1 MTTPPVALKELIM
14 ADMQS
19 AMRDKDSTR
28 LNAIR
33 LLRAALQ
40 RREVDERETLDD
52 EGVLGIIQKMIKQS
66 RDAITQFESGHRNDL
81 VENELSLISV
91 LQQYLPQQLDEE
103 AITESVDAA
112 ISEHG
117 ASGLRD
123 MGKVMGQLK
132 AQLQG
137 RADMGQVSALV
148 KEKLTG

>member
-1 MTTPPVALKELIM
+1 MALKELIV

-19 AMRDKDSTR
+19 AMREKDSTR

-66 RDAITQFESGHRNDL
+66 RDAITQFESGKRNDL
-81 VENELSLISV
+81 VEKELSLILV
-91 LQQYLPQQLDEE
+91 LQQYLPQQLDEA
-103 AITESVDAA
+103 AIIKSVDAA
-112 ISEHG
+112 ISELG

-137 RADMGQVSALV
+137 RADMGQVSTLV
-148 KEKLTG
+148 KEKLAG

>member
-1 MTTPPVALKELIM
+1 MALKELIVV
-14 ADMQS
+14 DMQS
-19 AMRDKDSTR
+19 AMREKDSTR

-66 RDAITQFESGHRNDL
+66 RDAITQFESGQRNDL
-81 VENELSLISV
+81 VEKELSLILV
-91 LQQYLPQQLDEE
+91 LQQYLPQQLDEA
-103 AITESVDAA
+103 AIIESVDAA

-123 MGKVMGQLK
+123 MGKVMVQLK

>member
-1 MTTPPVALKELIM
+1 M

-19 AMRDKDSTR
+19 AMREKDSTR

-66 RDAITQFESGHRNDL
+66 RDAITQFESGQRNDL
-81 VENELSLISV
+81 VEKELSLILV
-91 LQQYLPQQLDEE
+91 LQQYLPQQLDEA

-137 RADMGQVSALV
+137 RADMGQVSTLV
-148 KEKLTG
+148 KEKLAG

>member
-1 MTTPPVALKELIM
+1 M

-19 AMRDKDSTR
+19 AMREKDSTR

-81 VENELSLISV
+81 VEKELSLILV
-91 LQQYLPQQLDEE
+91 LQQYLPQQLDEA
-103 AITESVDAA
+103 AIIASVDAA
-112 ISEHG
+112 VSELG

-137 RADMGQVSALV
+137 RADMGQVSTLV
-148 KEKLTG
+148 KEKLTD

>member
-1 MTTPPVALKELIM
+1 M

-19 AMRDKDSTR
+19 AMREKDSTR

-66 RDAITQFESGHRNDL
+66 RDAITQFESGKRNDL
-81 VENELSLISV
+81 VEKELSLILV
-91 LQQYLPQQLDEE
+91 LQQYLPQQLDEA

-112 ISEHG
+112 ISELG

-137 RADMGQVSALV
+137 RADMGQVSTLV
-148 KEKLTG
+148 KEKLAG

>member
-1 MTTPPVALKELIM
+1 M

-19 AMRDKDSTR
+19 AMREKDSTR

-40 RREVDERETLDD
+40 RREIDERETLDD
-52 EGVLGIIQKMIKQS
+52 EGVLSIIQKMIKQS
-66 RDAITQFESGHRNDL
+66 RDAITQFESGQRNDL
-81 VENELSLISV
+81 VEKELSLILV
-91 LQQYLPQQLDEE
+91 LQQYLPQQLDET

-112 ISEHG
+112 ISELG

-137 RADMGQVSALV
+137 RADMGQVSTLV
-148 KEKLTG
+148 KEKLAG

>member
-1 MTTPPVALKELIM
+1 M

-19 AMRDKDSTR
+19 AMREKDSTR

-40 RREVDERETLDD
+40 RREIDERETLDD

-66 RDAITQFESGHRNDL
+66 RDAITQFESGQRNDL
-81 VENELSLISV
+81 VEKELSLILV
-91 LQQYLPQQLDEE
+91 LQQYLPQQLDEA
-103 AITESVDAA
+103 AIIASVDAA
-112 ISEHG
+112 VSELG

-137 RADMGQVSALV
+137 RADMGQVSTLV
-148 KEKLTG
+148 KEKLTD

>member
-1 MTTPPVALKELIM
+1 MALKELIV

-19 AMRDKDSTR
+19 AMREKDSTR

-40 RREVDERETLDD
+40 RREVDERETLND

-66 RDAITQFESGHRNDL
+66 RDAITQFESGQRNDL
-81 VENELSLISV
+81 VEKELSLILV
-91 LQQYLPQQLDEE
+91 LQQYLPQQLDEA

-112 ISEHG
+112 ISELG
-117 ASGLRD
+117 ARGLRD

-137 RADMGQVSALV
+137 RADMGQVSTLV
-148 KEKLTG
+148 KEKLAG

>member
-1 MTTPPVALKELIM
+1 MALKELIV

-19 AMRDKDSTR
+19 AMREKDSTR

-40 RREVDERETLDD
+40 RREVDERESLDD
-52 EGVLGIIQKMIKQS
+52 DGVLGIIQKMIKQS
-66 RDAITQFESGHRNDL
+66 RDAITQFESGQRNDL
-81 VENELSLISV
+81 VEKELSLILV
-91 LQQYLPQQLDEE
+91 LQQYLPQQLDE
-103 AITESVDAA
+103 ATITVSVDAA
-112 ISEHG
+112 ISELG

-137 RADMGQVSALV
+137 RADMGQVSTWV
-148 KEKLTG
+148 KEKLAG

>member
-1 MTTPPVALKELIM
+1 M

-19 AMRDKDSTR
+19 AMRQKDSTR

-66 RDAITQFESGHRNDL
+66 RDAITQFENGQRHDL
-81 VENELSLISV
+81 VEKELSLISV
-91 LQQYLPQQLDEE
+91 LQQYLPQQLNE
-103 AITESVDAA
+103 AA
-112 ISEHG
+112 IIEAVTATISDLG
-117 ASGLRD
+117 AGGLRD

-137 RADMGQVSALV
+137 RADMGKVSTLV

>member
-1 MTTPPVALKELIM
+1 MALKELIV

-19 AMRDKDSTR
+19 AMREKDSTR

-40 RREVDERETLDD
+40 RREVDERATLDD

-66 RDAITQFESGHRNDL
+66 RDAITQFESGQRNDL
-81 VENELSLISV
+81 VEKELSLILV
-91 LQQYLPQQLDEE
+91 LQQYLPQQLDEA
-103 AITESVDAA
+103 AIIEFVDAA
-112 ISEHG
+112 ISELG
-117 ASGLRD
+117 ARGLRD

-137 RADMGQVSALV
+137 RADMGQVSTLM

>member
-1 MTTPPVALKELIM
+1 MALKELIV

-19 AMRDKDSTR
+19 AMREKDSTR

-66 RDAITQFESGHRNDL
+66 RDAITQFESGQRNDL
-81 VENELSLISV
+81 VEKELSLILV
-91 LQQYLPQQLDEE
+91 LQQYLPQQLDEA
-103 AITESVDAA
+103 AIIESVDAA
-112 ISEHG
+112 ISELG

-123 MGKVMGQLK
+123 MGKIMRQLK
-132 AQLQG
+132 TQLQG
-137 RADMGQVSALV
+137 RADMGQVSTLV
-148 KEKLTG
+148 K

>member
-1 MTTPPVALKELIM
+1 M

-19 AMRDKDSTR
+19 AMREKDSTR

-40 RREVDERETLDD
+40 RREVDEREPLDD

-81 VENELSLISV
+81 VEKELSLILV
-91 LQQYLPQQLDEE
+91 LQQYLPQQLDEA
-103 AITESVDAA
+103 AIIKSVDAA
-112 ISEHG
+112 ISELD

-137 RADMGQVSALV
+137 RADMGQVSTLV

>member
-1 MTTPPVALKELIM
+1 MALKELIV

-19 AMRDKDSTR
+19 AMREKDSTR

-40 RREVDERETLDD
+40 RREVDERETLND

-66 RDAITQFESGHRNDL
+66 RDAITQFESGQRNDL
-81 VENELSLISV
+81 VEKELSLILV
-91 LQQYLPQQLDEE
+91 LQQYLPQQLDE
-103 AITESVDAA
+103 ATITESVDAA
-112 ISEHG
+112 ISELG

-137 RADMGQVSALV
+137 RADMGQVSTLV
-148 KEKLTG
+148 KEKLTD

>member
-1 MTTPPVALKELIM
+1 M

-19 AMRDKDSTR
+19 AMREKDSTR

-40 RREVDERETLDD
+40 RREVDEREPLDD

-66 RDAITQFESGHRNDL
+66 RDAITQFESGQRNDL
-81 VENELSLISV
+81 VEKELSLILV
-91 LQQYLPQQLDEE
+91 LQQYLPQQLDET

-112 ISEHG
+112 ISELG

-137 RADMGQVSALV
+137 RADMGQVSTLV
-148 KEKLTG
+148 KEKLAG

>member
-1 MTTPPVALKELIM
+1 MALKELIV

-19 AMRDKDSTR
+19 AMREKDSTR

-40 RREVDERETLDD
+40 RRELDERETLDD

-66 RDAITQFESGHRNDL
+66 RDAITQFESGQRNDL
-81 VENELSLISV
+81 VEKELSLILV
-91 LQQYLPQQLDEE
+91 LQQYLPQQLDE
-103 AITESVDAA
+103 ATIIESVDAA
-112 ISEHG
+112 ISELG

-137 RADMGQVSALV
+137 RADMGQVSTLV
-148 KEKLTG
+148 KEKLAG

>member
-1 MTTPPVALKELIM
+1 M

-19 AMRDKDSTR
+19 AMREKDSTR

-81 VENELSLISV
+81 VEKELSLILV
-91 LQQYLPQQLDEE
+91 LQQYLPQQLDEA

-112 ISEHG
+112 ISELG

-132 AQLQG
+132 TQLQG
-137 RADMGQVSALV
+137 RADMGQVSTLV
-148 KEKLTG
+148 KEKLAG

>member
-1 MTTPPVALKELIM
+1 M

-19 AMRDKDSTR
+19 AMREKDSTR

-66 RDAITQFESGHRNDL
+66 RDAITQFESGQRNDL
-81 VENELSLISV
+81 VEKELSLILV
-91 LQQYLPQQLDEE
+91 LQQYLPQQLDEA
-103 AITESVDAA
+103 AIAESVDAA
-112 ISEHG
+112 ISELG
-117 ASGLRD
+117 AGGLRD

-137 RADMGQVSALV
+137 RADMGQVSTLV
-148 KEKLTG
+148 KEKLTS

>member
-1 MTTPPVALKELIM
+1 MALKELIV

-19 AMRDKDSTR
+19 AMREKDSTR

-66 RDAITQFESGHRNDL
+66 RDAITQFESGQRNDL
-81 VENELSLISV
+81 VEKELSLILV
-91 LQQYLPQQLDEE
+91 LQQYLPQQLDEA
-103 AITESVDAA
+103 AIIKSVDAA
-112 ISEHG
+112 ISELG

-137 RADMGQVSALV
+137 RADMGQVSTLV

>member
-1 MTTPPVALKELIM
+1 M

-19 AMRDKDSTR
+19 AMREKDSTR

-40 RREVDERETLDD
+40 RREVDEREPLDD

-81 VENELSLISV
+81 VEKELSLILI
-91 LQQYLPQQLDEE
+91 LQQYLPQQLDEA

-112 ISEHG
+112 ISELG

-137 RADMGQVSALV
+137 RADMGQVSTLV
-148 KEKLTG
+148 KEKLAG

>member
-1 MTTPPVALKELIM
+1 MALKELIV

-19 AMRDKDSTR
+19 AMREKDSTR

-40 RREVDERETLDD
+40 RREVDERDTLDD

-66 RDAITQFESGHRNDL
+66 RDAITQFESGQRNDL
-81 VENELSLISV
+81 VEKELSLILV
-91 LQQYLPQQLDEE
+91 LQQYLPQQLDDA

-112 ISEHG
+112 ISELG
-117 ASGLRD
+117 ARGLRD

-137 RADMGQVSALV
+137 RADMGQVSTLV

>member
-1 MTTPPVALKELIM
+1 M

-19 AMRDKDSTR
+19 AMREKDSTR

-40 RREVDERETLDD
+40 RREIDERETLDD

-66 RDAITQFESGHRNDL
+66 RDAITQFESGQRNDL
-81 VENELSLISV
+81 VEKELSLILV
-91 LQQYLPQQLDEE
+91 LQQYLPQQLDET

-112 ISEHG
+112 ISELG

-137 RADMGQVSALV
+137 RADMGQVSTLV
-148 KEKLTG
+148 KEKLAG

>member
-1 MTTPPVALKELIM
+1 MALKELIVT
-14 ADMQS
+14 DMQS
-19 AMRDKDSTR
+19 AMREKNSTR

-66 RDAITQFESGHRNDL
+66 RDAITQFESGQRNDL
-81 VENELSLISV
+81 VEKELSLILV
-91 LQQYLPQQLDEE
+91 LQQYLPQQLDE
-103 AITESVDAA
+103 ATIIKSVDAA
-112 ISEHG
+112 ISELG
-117 ASGLRD
+117 ARGVRD

-148 KEKLTG
+148 KEKLAG

>member
-1 MTTPPVALKELIM
+1 MALKELIV

-19 AMRDKDSTR
+19 AMREKDSTR

-66 RDAITQFESGHRNDL
+66 RDAITQFESGQRNDL
-81 VENELSLISV
+81 VEKELSLILV
-91 LQQYLPQQLDEE
+91 LQQYLPQQLDEA
-103 AITESVDAA
+103 AIIKSVDAV
-112 ISEHG
+112 ISELG
-117 ASGLRD
+117 AGGLRD
-123 MGKVMGQLK
+123 MGKVMVQLK

>member
-1 MTTPPVALKELIM
+1 M

-19 AMRDKDSTR
+19 AMREKDSTR

-40 RREVDERETLDD
+40 RRELDERETLDD

-81 VENELSLISV
+81 VEKELSLILV
-91 LQQYLPQQLDEE
+91 LQQYLPQQLDEA
-103 AITESVDAA
+103 AIIASVDAA
-112 ISEHG
+112 VSELG
-117 ASGLRD
+117 AGGLRD

-137 RADMGQVSALV
+137 RADMGQVSTLV
-148 KEKLTG
+148 KEKLAG

>member
-1 MTTPPVALKELIM
+1 MALKELIV

-19 AMRDKDSTR
+19 AMREKDSTR

-66 RDAITQFESGHRNDL
+66 RDAITQFESGQRNDL
-81 VENELSLISV
+81 VEKELSLILV
-91 LQQYLPQQLDEE
+91 LQQYLPQQLDEA

-112 ISEHG
+112 ISELG
-117 ASGLRD
+117 ASGLPD

-148 KEKLTG
+148 KEKLAD

>member
-1 MTTPPVALKELIM
+1 MALKELIV

-19 AMRDKDSTR
+19 AMREKDSTR

-81 VENELSLISV
+81 VEQELSLILV
-91 LQQYLPQQLDEE
+91 LQQYLPQQLDEA

-112 ISEHG
+112 ISELG

-137 RADMGQVSALV
+137 RADMGQVSTLV
-148 KEKLTG
+148 KEKLAG

>member
-1 MTTPPVALKELIM
+1 MALKELIV

-19 AMRDKDSTR
+19 AMREKDSTR

-66 RDAITQFESGHRNDL
+66 RDAITQFESGQRTDL
-81 VENELSLISV
+81 VEKELSLILV
-91 LQQYLPQQLDEE
+91 LQQYLPQQLDET

-112 ISEHG
+112 ISELG

-137 RADMGQVSALV
+137 RADMGQVSTLV
-148 KEKLTG
+148 KEKLAG

>member
-1 MTTPPVALKELIM
+1 M

-19 AMRDKDSTR
+19 AMREKDSTR

-40 RREVDERETLDD
+40 RREVDEREPLDD

-81 VENELSLISV
+81 VEKELSLILV
-91 LQQYLPQQLDEE
+91 LQQYLPQQLDEA
-103 AITESVDAA
+103 AIIKSVDAA
-112 ISEHG
+112 ISELG

-137 RADMGQVSALV
+137 RADMGQVSTLV

>member
-1 MTTPPVALKELIM
+1 MALKELIV

-19 AMRDKDSTR
+19 AMREKDSTR

-81 VENELSLISV
+81 VEKELSLILV
-91 LQQYLPQQLDEE
+91 LQQYLPQQLDEA

-112 ISEHG
+112 ISELG

-137 RADMGQVSALV
+137 RADMGQVSTLV

>member
-1 MTTPPVALKELIM
+1 M

-19 AMRDKDSTR
+19 AMREKDSTR

-40 RREVDERETLDD
+40 RREVDDRETLDD

-81 VENELSLISV
+81 VEKELSLILV

-103 AITESVDAA
+103 TITESVDAA
-112 ISEHG
+112 ISELG

-137 RADMGQVSALV
+137 RADMGQVSTLV
-148 KEKLTG
+148 KEKLAG

>member
-1 MTTPPVALKELIM
+1 MALKELIV

-19 AMRDKDSTR
+19 AMREKDSTR

-66 RDAITQFESGHRNDL
+66 RDAITQFESGERNDL
-81 VENELSLISV
+81 VEKELSLISV
-91 LQQYLPQQLDEE
+91 LQQYLPQQLDEA
-103 AITESVDAA
+103 AIIESVDAA
-112 ISEHG
+112 ISAHE
-117 ASGLRD
+117 ADGLRD

-137 RADMGQVSALV
+137 RADMGQVSTLV
-148 KEKLTG
+148 KGKLTE

>member
-1 MTTPPVALKELIM
+1 MALKELIV

-19 AMRDKDSTR
+19 AMREKDSTR

-40 RREVDERETLDD
+40 RREVDERATLDN

-66 RDAITQFESGHRNDL
+66 RDAITQFESGQRNDL
-81 VENELSLISV
+81 VEKELSLILV
-91 LQQYLPQQLDEE
+91 LQQYLPQQLDE
-103 AITESVDAA
+103 AVIIESVDAA

-117 ASGLRD
+117 AGGLRD

-137 RADMGQVSALV
+137 RADMGQVSTLV

>member
-1 MTTPPVALKELIM
+1 MALKELIV

-19 AMRDKDSTR
+19 AMREKDSTR

-66 RDAITQFESGHRNDL
+66 RDAITQFESGQRNDL
-81 VENELSLISV
+81 VEKELSLILV
-91 LQQYLPQQLDEE
+91 LQQYLPQQLDET

-112 ISEHG
+112 ISELG

>member
-1 MTTPPVALKELIM
+1 M

-19 AMRDKDSTR
+19 AMREKDSTR

-40 RREVDERETLDD
+40 RREVDDRETLDD

-81 VENELSLISV
+81 VEKELSLILV
-91 LQQYLPQQLDEE
+91 LQQYLPQQLDEA
-103 AITESVDAA
+103 AIIKSVDAA
-112 ISEHG
+112 ISELG

-137 RADMGQVSALV
+137 RADMGQVSTLV
-148 KEKLTG
+148 KEKLTD

>member
-1 MTTPPVALKELIM
+1 M
-14 ADMQS
+14 ADMHS
-19 AMRDKDSTR
+19 AMREKDSTR

-81 VENELSLISV
+81 VEKELSLILV
-91 LQQYLPQQLDEE
+91 LQQYLPQQLDEA

-148 KEKLTG
+148 KERLTG

>member
-1 MTTPPVALKELIM
+1 M

-19 AMRDKDSTR
+19 AMREKDSTR

-66 RDAITQFESGHRNDL
+66 RDAITQFENGQRNDL
-81 VENELSLISV
+81 VEKELSLILV
-91 LQQYLPQQLDEE
+91 LQQYLPQQLDEA

-112 ISEHG
+112 ISELG

-132 AQLQG
+132 TQLQG
-137 RADMGQVSALV
+137 RADMGQVSTLV
-148 KEKLTG
+148 KEKLAG